1 MVKTCYSIIMKYTSF
16 RYHHQIYSTPNKN
29 NHYSHMHNDY
39 ELFFFFDGDVDYVI
53 DGSIYHLNKNDLLFI
68 KPTQY
73 HCLQVLSLQP
83 YEWTHINFSKELLTP
98 SNQETVN
105 RMQKVYHIPSN
116 HAIKMLFDDL
126 KTTEGTFSEEEFL
139 YYKQSALNLIL
150 AHLKY
155 FGEEKIQTPNITNNL
170 LQKILQ
176 YIDENI
182 EQPLSTTI
190 LSEIF
195 FVSPSWITHTMKQY
209 LNISA
214 KQYIN
219 QKKILHAQQ
228 LLRSG
233 IPAIKA
239 AELCAYNNYAT
250 FFRQYKHFI
259 GKEPM
264 DDKPEKTE

>member
-1 MVKTCYSIIMKYTSF
+1 MKHSSF

-83 YEWTHINFSKELLTP
+83 YEWTHINFSNELVTD
-98 SNQETVN
+98 SNQQVVKH
-105 RMQKVYHIPSN
+105 MQEVYHIPSN

-126 KTTEGTFSEEEFL
+126 KRTEGIFSEEEFY
-139 YYKQSALNLIL
+139 YYKQTALNLIL
-150 AHLKY
+150 SHLKY
-155 FGEEKIQTPNITNNL
+155 LGDEKIQTPNTTNEL
-170 LQKILQ
+170 LRKILQ
-176 YIDENI
+176 YIDKHI
-182 EQPLSTTI
+182 EQPLSTTV
-190 LSEIF
+190 LSEAF
-195 FVSPSWITHTMKQY
+195 FVSPSWIVHTMKQY

-228 LLRSG
+228 LIRSG
-233 IPAIKA
+233 IPAVKA
-239 AELCAYNNYAT
+239 SEMCAYNNYAT

-259 GKEPM
+259 GKEPV
-264 DDKPEKTE
+264 DDKPQKTK